1 MKKKLLIGSASLAG
15 LFLIVYIIMVIMS
28 SPLPPCDLKSTNV
41 TVSPAEVAPNETVKV
56 TTHGVTYNMTLSSD
70 EPPVFC
76 PYSSTTHDLTI
87 SATGQGATNPSVGT
101 YEYDNGTQVAITASP
116 AFGWK
121 FDNWTGD
128 VSTITDVNSASATIT
143 VNGNYSITAN
153 FQEVDVAPD
162 FTLLA
167 MTGANVT
174 LSELEGTPIV
184 LNFWSISCY
193 WCRKQLPYLE
203 NVARQSVGEIEVV
216 AINIVDNAASLE
228 DFFAEY
234 EPTMSVALDSNGET
248 FTDYCL
254 KYNNPRGA
262 IPFTLFIDS
271 EGTMRYKQ
279 TGAFPSETALWDTLH
294 EVFEP

>member
-174 LSELEGTPIV
+174 LSELEGTPVV

-248 FTDYCL
+248 FADYCL

>member
-174 LSELEGTPIV
+174 LSELEGTPVV

-248 FTDYCL
+248 FADYCL
-254 KYNNPRGA
+254 KYSNPRGA

-294 EVFEP
+294 EVFEL